1 MSFVSINWKPDA
13 KELRKFGWAMLIGFG
28 LIGLALMAWPWDW
41 PFPRAPRAAV
51 VCWVFG
57 AVAGLLGL
65 TGTRAALPI
74 YCVWMGVA
82 FVMGNI
88 VSRVVI
94 AGIYFLV
101 ITPMGLAMRLT
112 GRNKLQLK
120 RRDVPTYWIE
130 RERKDGDRDY
140 ERQF

>member
-13 KELRKFGWAMLIGFG
+13 RELRKFGWAMLFGFG
-28 LIGLALMAWPWDW
+28 LIGLALRAWPWHW
-41 PFPRAPRAAV
+41 PFPRAPRAAT

-65 TGTRAALPI
+65 TATRAALPI
-74 YCVWMGVA
+74 YFAWMGVA

-88 VSRVVI
+88 VSRIVV
-94 AGIYFLV
+94 AGVYFLV
-101 ITPMGLAMRLT
+101 ITPMGLAMRLM
-112 GRNKLQLK
+112 GRDKLQLR
-120 RRDVPTYWIE
+120 RRDVPTYWIVRAPKTGNE
-130 RERKDGDRDY
+130 DY